1 MKYNIYLLSFNN
13 YNNRQVKGKSF
24 TTIAQFISAG
34 YQVGQTVTNV
44 NFEFKDGIMSQLLI
58 NQAFVDTQP
67 DYVLIAERGSDGL
80 ETGYFSRW
88 FILDSD
94 LIRGNQYK
102 FTVKRDICI
111 DYNDL
116 LLNSQYFIERG
127 YVNSSSDLI
136 FNDEGQQYSQIKKSQ
151 TPLYDET
158 GVPWIV
164 GYMPKKLEISS
175 DVTVKSYVRPESADI
190 VVSSLASWDYYDY
203 VSSSPN
209 FHPAMGDSAITD
221 PYRFIVVLPVHEV
234 TTGGNTYHTLYMN
247 ISASNKSIESDDLA
261 YYMTVYPS
269 TFTIQE
275 PGIGYFTRNQ
285 TQFNSDTST
294 YGWYDT
300 YYTGQQLYIP
310 ILNRML
316 LNQNVTALN
325 NLSSQAYSNLIQ
337 SFRGIHNVNNN
348 VVSYIENNLNGKVI
362 KDNTTGKLYNIT
374 LNITGY
380 GYDEGGGNATS
391 IASVKSQ
398 IRSFLNLSIGNQY
411 AQTDYGYVTHSTSSE
426 QDAAIKLR
434 MTLRAVSIVLTEVA
448 STRTYVPKDD
458 DESGTSPVVY
468 RNHCVN
474 QMYDIFAIPYGAL
487 NIKNGANTITTN
499 KDVGLSIAQQI
510 ATAFQT
516 FVYDLQLLPYCPCR
530 EYIQNDGTFDI
541 TGVDSTKVRPIYYGD
556 SSLNPLNYVFYCSS
570 SKIDDINL
578 LHKVDNQWVP
588 YSIEVTNVKKQYNT
602 EMYRLSSPNFASSF
616 EFNAAQNGGVN
627 SFIVSA
633 TYKPYNPYIRIRPQF
648 GRMYGQDFKD
658 GRGLILQGDFS
669 LATMNDAWIQYELQN
684 KNYLNSFNREIQSM
698 NLQNKIASTQDIV
711 QAITGSVQGTVS
723 GAIAGGMMGGAYGAV
738 AGAVVGGVS
747 STVGGVIDV
756 QNNKKLRND
765 AIDKAK
771 TLFNYQL
778 DNIKAL
784 PNTIRNVGALTVDN
798 VLVPVLEF
806 YQASDDELDT
816 FDKKIRYYGM
826 SVMKVGQ
833 IIEYINPNEETFVQ
847 GYLLRLLPPDGVIE
861 EADNHLAEELS
872 NEVQKGLYIG
882 G

>member
-88 FILDSD
+88 FIIDSD

-116 LLNSQYFIERG
+116 LLNSTFFIERG
-127 YVNSSSDLI
+127 YVSNSSDLI

-158 GVPWIV
+158 GVPWII
-164 GYMPKKLEISS
+164 GYIPKKLNI
-175 DVTVKSYVRPESADI
+175 TGQPRTITSYVRPESADI
-190 VVSSLASWDYYDY
+190 VVASLASWDYWQY
-203 VSSSPN
+203 VTSNPSYTRVY
-209 FHPAMGDSAITD
+209 GDNTNN
-221 PYRFIVVLPVHEV
+221 PYRFIVALPTHEV
-234 TTGGNTYHTLYMN
+234 TTGGNTYHRLYMN
-247 ISASNKSIESDDLA
+247 FSASSRSVYGDDLNSVI
-261 YYMTVYPS
+261 YNNL
-269 TFTIQE
+269 TIQE
-275 PGIGYFTRNQ
+275 TGLGYYTRSQ
-285 TQFNSDTST
+285 TQFNNDTST

-300 YYTGQQLYIP
+300 YYSGQQVYVP
-310 ILNRML
+310 VLNRML
-316 LNQNVTALN
+316 LNQNVAALN
-325 NLSSQAYSNLIQ
+325 NLSSQAYSSLIQ
-337 SFRGIHNVNNN
+337 SYKNIYSINNN
-348 VVSYIENNLNGKVI
+348 AVNYIENNLNGKTI
-362 KDNTTGKLYNIT
+362 KDTATGKLYNIT
-374 LNITGY
+374 LNSHIGDESGY
-380 GYDEGGGNATS
+380 GGNATA
-391 IASVKSQ
+391 IADVKSK
-398 IRSFLNLSIGNQY
+398 IRNFLNLSIGNQY
-411 AQTDYGYVTHSTSSE
+411 AQTDYGYVTHSLVSAE
-426 QDAAIKLR
+426 DAAITLK
-434 MTLRAVSIVLTEVA
+434 MTLKSLAIVLTEAA

-474 QMYDIFAIPYGAL
+474 QMYDIFAIPYGEL

-510 ATAFQT
+510 ATTFQD

-530 EYIQNDGTFDI
+530 EYIKNDGTFDI
-541 TGVDSTKVRPIYYGD
+541 TGVDDTRVRPIYYGD

-578 LHKVDNQWVP
+578 LHKVGNEWVP
-588 YSIEVTNVKKQYNT
+588 YSIEVTDVKKQYNT

-765 AIDKAK
+765 TIDKAK

-784 PNTIRNVGALTVDN
+784 PNTIRNVGALTIDN

-833 IIEYINPNEETFVQ
+833 IIEYINPIEETFIQ
-847 GYLLRLLPPDGVIE
+847 GYLLRLLSPVGVLE